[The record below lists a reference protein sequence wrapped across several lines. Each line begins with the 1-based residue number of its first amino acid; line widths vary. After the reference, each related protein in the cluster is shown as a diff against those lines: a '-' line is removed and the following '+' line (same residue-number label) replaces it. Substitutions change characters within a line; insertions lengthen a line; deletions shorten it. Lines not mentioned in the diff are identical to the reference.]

1 MTSNHQ
7 AVLLAFWVDAE
18 PVDRS
23 AWLLWM
29 EPGKQT
35 EAEIEQPPREPMA
48 SAALE
53 SEHGV

>member
-23 AWLLWM
+23 VWLLWM